1 MREAFLHRKT
11 SETDVAIK
19 INLDSSQEANQIQ
32 TGIGFLNH
40 MLNLLA
46 VHSGFSLQ
54 VAAKGD
60 LETGSHHTIED
71 IGIVLGQVFAKAL
84 SDKSK
89 INRYGSFFI
98 PMDEALAFVSADV
111 SGRSYLVYDVDEKN
125 FVSKIVNY
133 ETDMTREFFR
143 AFAMNAN
150 LTLHIRVLYG
160 TNTHH
165 IIEAIFKAVAHAL
178 KIAVSIDEE
187 RTTILSSKGV
197 L

>member
-98 PMDEALAFVSADV
+98 PMDEALAFVSVDV

>member
-98 PMDEALAFVSADV
+98 PMDEALAFVSVDV

-178 KIAVSIDEE
+178 KMAVSIDEE

>member
-40 MLNLLA
+40 MLNLLT

-98 PMDEALAFVSADV
+98 PMDEALAFVSVDV

-178 KIAVSIDEE
+178 KMAVSIGEE

>member
-40 MLNLLA
+40 MLNLLT

-98 PMDEALAFVSADV
+98 PMDEALAFVSVDV

-178 KIAVSIDEE
+178 KMAVSIDEE

>member
-98 PMDEALAFVSADV
+98 PMDEALAFVSVDV
-111 SGRSYLVYDVDEKN
+111 SGRSYLVYDVDEKK